1 MHVPHHR
8 VRNPVLEPL
17 PAWRPY
23 RYIVGVVN
31 PPVGTGKDLLRHVRI
46 DDDRIDRNIR
56 EITRLIYPIEGA
68 AVSRAGYLENMTG
81 RWRRISVKAAYG
93 YVPHG

>member
-1 MHVPHHR
+1 MWD
-8 VRNPVLEPL
+8 PVLEAL
-17 PAWRPY
+17 PAWRSY

-31 PPVGTGKDLLRHVRI
+31 SPVGTGEDLLRHVGVNDNRI
-46 DDDRIDRNIR
+46 YGNIR
-56 EITRLIYPIEGA
+56 QVARFVRPCKRA
-68 AVSRAGYLENMTG
+68 AVGSAGYLENMTG

>member
-8 VRNPVLEPL
+8 VWDPVLEAL

-56 EITRLIYPIEGA
+56 EITCLIYPIEGA
-68 AVSRAGYLENMTG
+68 AVSRAGYLENMTLG
-81 RWRRISVKAAYG
+81 RRRISVKAAYG